1 MRKKQPAISPIVERV
16 VILEKD
22 GVSADIVPVLEI
34 DSERI
39 ATPEHNIPVED
50 VKEFITPEGRL
61 FVLNA
66 PEWYVQE
73 TKHLA
78 RVEMTHVI
86 NQMVQ
91 FQKPGAAKRDAGL
104 FLKLLPWV
112 IAALILV
119 MFVLKK

>member
-22 GVSADIVPVLEI
+22 GVSADILPVLEI

-66 PEWYVQE
+66 PEWYVQ
-73 TKHLA
+73 
-78 RVEMTHVI
+78 
-86 NQMVQ
+86 
-91 FQKPGAAKRDAGL
+91 
-104 FLKLLPWV
+104 
-112 IAALILV
+112 
-119 MFVLKK
+119 